1 MRALKVRVEVS
12 RAELAAGACAGRR
25 NWEDARVVW
34 SGWAS
39 IQPEGTFEH
48 RGRKAAGAVQMVSLP
63 PDADVEVVDRLLIRG
78 VLHQVQGGPL
88 LWRFGSVP
96 LIHVKTRQLTGRVP

>member
-1 MRALKVRVEVS
+1 MRALKVRVEVN
-12 RAELAAGACAGRR
+12 RAELTVGACAGCR

-63 PDADVEVVDRLLIRG
+63 PDADVEAVDRLLVGWSAPAGSPTLWVTRG
-78 VLHQVQGGPL
+78 WLC
-88 LWRFGSVP
+88 R
-96 LIHVKTRQLTGRVP
+96 